1 MSQACPQC
9 GSGND
14 DDQAA
19 CFTCGRPL
27 QEAVRLGE
35 VIGSRYEIRSRL
47 GRGGMGAVYRAYDR
61 VLEEDVALKV
71 LREDATDGSAARRF
85 RTEIKLARRVIHRNV
100 CRIFE
105 YGEEKGRR
113 FISMELVEGTD
124 LKHAIAQQRGFAP
137 DRAFSVALQVADG
150 LAAIHQVG
158 IIHRD
163 LKTSNIMLDA
173 SGTVRLM
180 DFGIAKHVNQ
190 DAAAAT
196 ATGDILG
203 TPAYM
208 SPEQA
213 RAESL
218 DFRSDVYAL
227 GIVTYELFTG
237 RVPFQADSPIA
248 LILKQIHEAPA
259 FEGPRAAAIPR
270 AVVPVLA
277 KALAKAREDR
287 FQSVREMALALSAT
301 SGRAAREPGPE
312 DETISQ
318 RDSGT
323 PTLQLAT
330 TAVPESELRRAPAR
344 SGHARPPTP
353 AATVVPPKGGSQ
365 SDVPT
370 LAKTVL
376 RPRRSGERP
385 GIARPALAVAILV
398 VAGGIAIAA
407 WSWVHPSLPEAT
419 PAPAPVPAT
428 LPVAPTKWSV
438 SIVAVP
444 WARITIRVRGEATPI
459 AGGEVVTPCQIQLAA
474 GQYTAELENGG
485 ITPALTQDFEVTPGA
500 RNDLLFNMPPFDAA
514 AAARTAAEGRR

>member
-1 MSQACPQC
+1 MPQACPQC

-14 DDQAA
+14 DDQTA

-27 QEAVRLGE
+27 QEAIRLGE
-35 VIGSRYEIRSRL
+35 VIASRYEIRSRL
-47 GRGGMGAVYRAYDR
+47 GRGGMGAVYRAHDR

-71 LREDATDGSAARRF
+71 LREDATDGNAARRF

-124 LKHAIAQQRGFAP
+124 LKHAIAQQSRFAP

-150 LAAIHQVG
+150 LEAIHQVG

-180 DFGIAKHVNQ
+180 DFGIAKHVDQ

-237 RVPFQADSPIA
+237 HVPFQADSPVA
-248 LILKQIHEAPA
+248 MILKQIHDAPA
-259 FEGPRAAAIPR
+259 FEGPRAAGLPR

-277 KALAKAREDR
+277 KALAKARDDR
-287 FQSVREMALALSAT
+287 FQSVRDMAIALSRA
-301 SGRAAREPGPE
+301 SEGAAGEGAPRDEKIHRAA
-312 DETISQ
+312 ILS
-318 RDSGT
+318 T
-323 PTLQLAT
+323 PTLQLRHHRSARVGAT
-330 TAVPESELRRAPAR
+330 PAR
-344 SGHARPPTP
+344 ARSENPPPP
-353 AATVVPPKGGSQ
+353 APTATFIPTKARRHRGTLEPWSRRCCFLGG
-365 SDVPT
+365 
-370 LAKTVL
+370 
-376 RPRRSGERP
+376 RGERP
-385 GIARPALAVAILV
+385 GIADASAGRRHSRRRRRDRSRRPVMASTFPPRGHARP
-398 VAGGIAIAA
+398 G
-407 WSWVHPSLPEAT
+407 SLPH
-419 PAPAPVPAT
+419 PARCAQR
-428 LPVAPTKWSV
+428 S
-438 SIVAVP
+438 
-444 WARITIRVRGEATPI
+444 
-459 AGGEVVTPCQIQLAA
+459 
-474 GQYTAELENGG
+474 
-485 ITPALTQDFEVTPGA
+485 
-500 RNDLLFNMPPFDAA
+500 
-514 AAARTAAEGRR
+514 GR